1 MTIMNS
7 VVYIVVVFNLD
18 ILHIDPTYLFS
29 NLFVYTM
36 YSLVS
41 G

>member
-1 MTIMNS
+1 MNS

-29 NLFVYTM
+29 NFICWYNVFTCVRL
-36 YSLVS
+36 
-41 G
+41 